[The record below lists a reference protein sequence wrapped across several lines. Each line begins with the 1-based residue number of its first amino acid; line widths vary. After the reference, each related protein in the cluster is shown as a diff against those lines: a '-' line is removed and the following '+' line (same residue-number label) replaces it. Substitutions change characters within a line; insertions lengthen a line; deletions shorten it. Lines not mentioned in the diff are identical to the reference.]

1 MTLEELKKLIAADEG
16 ETLEVKETTGQRRD
30 ASARRCARS

>member
-16 ETLEVKETTGQRRD
+16 ETFEVKEITGQRRD
-30 ASARRCARS
+30 APARRCARS

>member
-16 ETLEVKETTGQRRD
+16 EMARKRGIRD
-30 ASARRCARS
+30 SLIMQQIIGEQ